1 VASATSPTVIAPGP
15 SQIAARKKAL
25 LGSICRPTLQTLRY
39 RKLSDNSGM
48 ELTEFIFMLTRD
60 DRTIAD
66 ARQVYAAVAGTGVR
80 HVGCKDVGLEPDELG
95 RLLADIRANGHT
107 SYLEVVSETEE
118 ATLQSARAAAD
129 IGPDCLIGG
138 TLIEPV
144 QDIIAGTGIRFFPYV
159 GRVVGHPC
167 LLRGT
172 IEEIAEDAR
181 RAEELG
187 VDGINLLAYRYD
199 GDVDAL
205 VEAVVDAVS
214 IPVIAAGSVDSLD
227 RIRALAERGIWGFT
241 IGTAA
246 LDAKLVP
253 GAPLEQQLI
262 YAVEAASEVRT

>member
-1 VASATSPTVIAPGP
+1 
-15 SQIAARKKAL
+15 
-25 LGSICRPTLQTLRY
+25 
-39 RKLSDNSGM
+39 LSDNSGM
-48 ELTEFIFMLTRD
+48 GLIEFIFMLTRD

-66 ARQVYAAVAGTGVR
+66 AREVYAAVADTGIR
-80 HVGCKDVGLEPDELG
+80 HVGCKDVGLEPDELAG
-95 RLLADIRANGHT
+95 LLGDIRSNGHT

-118 ATLQSARAAAD
+118 ATLRSARVAAE

-144 QDIIAGTGIRFFPYV
+144 QAIISGTGIRFFPYV

-172 IEEIAEDAR
+172 IEEIVEDCR
-181 RAEELG
+181 RAEDLG

-205 VEAVVDAVS
+205 VEAVVEAVS
-214 IPVIAAGSVDSLD
+214 IPVIAAGSVDSLQ
-227 RIRALAERGIWGFT
+227 RIRALATRGVWGFT

-246 LDAKLVP
+246 LDGKLVAD
-253 GAPLEQQLI
+253 APLEKQLT
-262 YAVEAASEVRT
+262 YALEGASEVRT